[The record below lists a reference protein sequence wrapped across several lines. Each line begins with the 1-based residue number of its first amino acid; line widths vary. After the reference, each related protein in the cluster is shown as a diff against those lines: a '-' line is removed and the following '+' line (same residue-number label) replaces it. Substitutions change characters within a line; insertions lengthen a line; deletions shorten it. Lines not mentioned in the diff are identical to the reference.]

1 MIRRH
6 LSSIVYLT
14 LLFAFA
20 IPYGVFVGA
29 IQAPLWLHLVMT
41 GVVCLVIA
49 IAVDPLSRMILHRLE
64 DQARVRRDFGRDGRG
79 GAS

>member
-1 MIRRH
+1 MLRRH
-6 LSSIVYLT
+6 LNDIVYLT
-14 LLFAFA
+14 LLLAFA

-41 GVVCLVIA
+41 GVACLVIA
-49 IAVDPLSRMILHRLE
+49 VAVDPLSRVNLRQLE
-64 DQARVRRDFGRDGRG
+64 DRARVRHGQG